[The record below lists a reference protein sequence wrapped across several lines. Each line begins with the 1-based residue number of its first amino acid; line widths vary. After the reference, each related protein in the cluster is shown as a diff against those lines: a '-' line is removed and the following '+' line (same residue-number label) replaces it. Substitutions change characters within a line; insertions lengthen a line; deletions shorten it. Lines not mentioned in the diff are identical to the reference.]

1 MKSAAPIQQQ
11 ELTRLCRNAKLL
23 IEEEKY
29 EECKRLI
36 SNAMGTFP
44 HAPQPHNLMGILLEQ
59 ENDVL
64 GAMRHFRSAWA
75 LDPTYLPA
83 RYNLNRLGSLT
94 PDKKCAYEESDC
106 GEPLHLAFCTRRDP
120 NGIIHVMERRAER

>member
-1 MKSAAPIQQQ
+1 MKSATTIQQK
-11 ELTRLCRNAKLL
+11 ELSLLCKKARLLL
-23 IEEEKY
+23 EEQNY
-29 EECKRLI
+29 TECEQLI
-36 SNAMGTFP
+36 SNAMGTYP

-94 PDKKCAYEESDC
+94 PDGNCAFDESDC
-106 GEPLHLAFCTRRDP
+106 NEPLHLAFSTRRDP